1 MAEEF
6 VGQDYNYED
15 DDDDGVILA
24 DPENWGG
31 EKDQGF
37 SHQKDVSKAI
47 ARVLET
53 GSVEMK
59 PGYTD
64 FKKDKVSGEMIMSK
78 YHADTREMFI
88 ESVNN
93 YYDICIAEVNKSQDY
108 TKKIAKILGKKKQSY
123 ESWAVKEHKYWE
135 KLDFNAQ
142 KNLLHIKG
150 SIAKDSQFY
159 GRFMSELVSIS
170 RELARCLHLL
180 LEEGKYWKRV
190 DAMN

>member
-1 MAEEF
+1 MDT
-6 VGQDYNYED
+6 DYNYED
-15 DDDDGVILA
+15 DDDDDGVKLS

-31 EKDQGF
+31 NKEDGF
-37 SHQKDVSKAI
+37 SHQKDVSRAI
-47 ARVLET
+47 VRVLET

-64 FKKDKVSGEMIMSK
+64 FKRDKTSGEMIMSK
-78 YHADTREMFI
+78 YHPDTREMFI

-93 YYDICIAEVNKSQDY
+93 YYDICIDEVNKSDIY
-108 TKKIAKILGKKKQSY
+108 KKKTKEILAKKKKSY
-123 ESWAVKEHKYWE
+123 ESWAVKEHKHWE
-135 KLDFNAQ
+135 KLDFRAQ
-142 KNLLHIKG
+142 KEVLHIKG

-159 GRFMSELVSIS
+159 GQFMSELISIS

-180 LEEGKYWKRV
+180 LGEGKYWKRV